1 MDRLP
6 YIEKLEKWRTSPRR
20 KPLILE
26 GARQVGKTWL
36 MREFASSHY
45 ENQVYIRFDRDRQL
59 RRIFDRDFDVGRI
72 IHELEIAFRARID
85 PANTVLLFDEIQA
98 CKSALTSLKYF
109 CEDRPQLSII
119 AAGSL
124 LGLEYRDGEGD
135 SNEENADDGE
145 TTGFPVGKVDTIS
158 VHPMS
163 FVEFLSALG
172 EGALASEV
180 SSRNWDVVDVFR
192 ERLVDLLKHY
202 YVIGGMPEA
211 VATYAD
217 TRNFI
222 DVLDVQKGI
231 LAGYRK
237 DFAKHAPKADVP
249 RINMFWDSIPSQ
261 LAKEN
266 KRFVYSAIKKGERAS
281 SYRSP
286 IAWLSDAGL
295 IHLCRKVSVPKLPLK
310 SYAQSAAKVYL
321 LDVGLLSS
329 MSGLDNRVILDGS
342 RVFTEFKGALTEQY
356 VIQQLIAEYGDEP
369 CYWGTDD
376 SRTEIDFVVQRGMDV
391 APVEVKAE
399 ENVRAKSL
407 ASYMGRFNPPVS
419 YRLSMRPY
427 KEQKVAAS
435 GNSETLLINMP
446 LYGIR

>member
-1 MDRLP
+1 MDRLS
-6 YIEKLEKWRTSPRR
+6 YIRKLESWWKSPRR

-45 ENQVYIRFDRDRQL
+45 SNQVYVRFDRDRQL
-59 RRIFDRDFDVGRI
+59 KRIFERDFDVGRI
-72 IHELEIAFRARID
+72 VHELEIAFRTRID
-85 PANTVLLFDEIQA
+85 SANTVLLFDEIQA
-98 CKSALTSLKYF
+98 CGDALTSLKYF
-109 CEDRPQLSII
+109 CEDRPDLHVI

-124 LGLEYRDGEGD
+124 LGLEYRD
-135 SNEENADDGE
+135 DGE
-145 TTGFPVGKVDTIS
+145 EKPDAQSDARTTGFPVGKVNTIG
-158 VHPMS
+158 VHPLS

-172 EGALASEV
+172 ESGLADEICR
-180 SSRNWDVVDVFR
+180 RNWDTVDVFR

-211 VATYAD
+211 VAAYAE

-222 DVLDVQKGI
+222 DAIEVQKSI
-231 LAGYRK
+231 LSGYRK
-237 DFAKHAPKADVP
+237 DFAKHAPKIDVP
-249 RINMFWDSIPSQ
+249 RINLFWDAIPAQ

-266 KRFVYSAIKKGERAS
+266 KKFMYSGIGKGERAS

-286 IAWLSDAGL
+286 ISWLSGAGL
-295 IHLCRKVSVPKLPLK
+295 IHLCRRVTVPRLPVK
-310 SYAQSAAKVYL
+310 SYVDASFKVYM

-329 MSGLDNRVILDGS
+329 MSGLDSRAVLDGS

-356 VIQQLIAEYGDEP
+356 VLQQMIAEYGDEP
-369 CYWGTDD
+369 CYWSTDD
-376 SRTEIDFVVQRGMDV
+376 SRTEVDFVIQRGMDI

-399 ENVRAKSL
+399 VNVQAKSL
-407 ASYMGRFNPPVS
+407 KSYIGRFSPPVS
-419 YRLSMRPY
+419 YRLSMLPY
-427 KEQKVAAS
+427 KEQRIPSA
-435 GNSETLLINMP
+435 GNQDRLLVNVP